1 MVRAKRII
9 HMPTGPDY
17 YGSMNGRLV
26 AAFAAMSV
34 DNDLAVILITG
45 HGDIAMAVNVMREVK
60 RAIAPLTDAEI
71 DAIGEFGTP
80 GAGFTIGCTRCC
92 AGRTLR
98 LPNASSRSAI
108 FDAGPAKACAIR

>member
-45 HGDIAMAVNVMREVK
+45 HGDIAMAVNVMREVQA
-60 RAIAPLTDAEI
+60 RHRSTD
-71 DAIGEFGTP
+71 
-80 GAGFTIGCTRCC
+80 RCGDRRDRRIRYPR
-92 AGRTLR
+92 GRFHDWMHSMLR
-98 LPNASSRSAI
+98 WSNTAA
-108 FDAGPAKACAIR
+108 AKCILAVGYF